1 MLHYITHVSVLTAH
15 QLETL
20 RPQPLPHAHQVA
32 LVGELPQDLPSLCLV
47 GTAALT
53 WESEMAHGVKV
64 YRTTLTAYLS
74 QEHNI
79 PTGGALLLTDHEGR
93 KMLFGLPWD
102 TLVQT
107 TTTHESP
114 ASPSDPVRHQLRAT
128 WSALYPALIIV

>member
-1 MLHYITHVSVLTAH
+1 MLHYITHVSVLTAQ
-15 QLETL
+15 QLEAL
-20 RPQPLPHAHQVA
+20 RPHPLPHAHQVA

-53 WESEMAHGVKV
+53 WESEMTHGVKV

-74 QEHNI
+74 QEHSI

-93 KMLFGLPWD
+93 KMLLGLPWD
-102 TLVQT
+102 TLVQFS
-107 TTTHESP
+107 TTHESP
-114 ASPSDPVRHQLRAT
+114 ANPSDPVRHQLRTT